1 MTDPTHPR
9 LLLDNDAARRL
20 WLLAEALHSLP
31 FDRALDLARAAE
43 AFVMGCESIMDTA
56 SAAGLGQPN
65 EQLIAP
71 QAASDEPKHPR
82 IALTENQREQ
92 LLDRIAE
99 GARNAELALEFGL
112 SAKQVQG
119 LRMGCARE
127 IAERRERRGQP
138 SPAPAHRDDDATPS
152 SSIDEIVRYLR
163 QQDDVVVPKEDG
175 GFLVNGRFR
184 MSAAELTLRANRMRL
199 RQRKPAFHASNT
211 AVQDYSNGA
220 PKGHPVFWEDAAAGD
235 NRFNRSARIDT
246 EGA

>member
-1 MTDPTHPR
+1 MTDPTDQRH
-9 LLLDNDAARRL
+9 LLANDAARRL

-31 FDRALDLARAAE
+31 FDRAVDLARAAE

-56 SAAGLGQPN
+56 SQPGLGQPN

-71 QAASDEPKHPR
+71 QAASDEPKPRR
-82 IALTENQREQ
+82 IALADNERER
-92 LLDRIAE
+92 LLDRIAQ

-119 LRMGCARE
+119 LRMGCAQE
-127 IAERRERRGQP
+127 IAERREKRGQP
-138 SPAPAHRDDDATPS
+138 LPASAHPDDDAVPS

-163 QQDDVVVPKEDG
+163 QQDDVVVSQEDG

-184 MSAAELTLRANRMRL
+184 MSAAELTLRANRMRR
-199 RQRKPAFHASNT
+199 RQQKPAFHASNK
-211 AVQDYSNGA
+211 AVQDYSNGTS
-220 PKGHPVFWEDAAAGD
+220 KGHPVFWEDAAASD
-235 NRFNRSARIDT
+235 NRFNCSARIDT